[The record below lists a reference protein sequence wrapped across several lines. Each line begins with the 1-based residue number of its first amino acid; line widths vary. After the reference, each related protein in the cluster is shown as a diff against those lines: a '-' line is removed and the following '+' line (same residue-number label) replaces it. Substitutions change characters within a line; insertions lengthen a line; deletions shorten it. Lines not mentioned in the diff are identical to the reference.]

1 MTQIHGW
8 RKFFT
13 ILAFIAPTVIGIL
26 IFSIYPIL
34 FNTYISFTNRN
45 QFHPNPDCSVGLT
58 GVLEPTCWG
67 IFKKHAS
74 AGLGTPFKLQA
85 PLFANYASLVG
96 KFFTGDSLIGLI
108 KILVC
113 LIPLII
119 AGILNRR
126 WSRRVEK
133 PMAPWLL
140 SLLGLL
146 LGVVIFFILSGAG
159 AVNAFM
165 SSSDFFTVF
174 FRTIFFV
181 AICIPLF
188 FIIGLGLA
196 LLLNVKDLPGR
207 AFFRVMLIVPWA
219 ASNVAIMMSLV
230 FRFFFT
236 ENGPVNQ
243 ILKLLHLATN
253 STIFLNSAGW
263 TLAVIILA
271 NVWYSYPFFMVT
283 ILGALQ
289 SIPAELYE
297 AADVDGAGWWRKLFS
312 ITLPLL
318 RPAVVPLI
326 VLSAI
331 GAGGFQMFGTAWAIN
346 QGGPSA
352 GAGVPGGTDLVMT
365 YAYKQ
370 VFQLNAY
377 GRMGAYAVIIFV
389 LLFIATLASL
399 RISRVTKGATE

>member
-1 MTQIHGW
+1 MKQIHGW

-13 ILAFIAPTVIGIL
+13 VLAFIAPTVIGIL

-67 IFKKHAS
+67 IFKKHATT
-74 AGLGTPFKLQA
+74 GLGTPFKLQT
-85 PLFANYASLVG
+85 PIFANYANLVG
-96 KFFTGDSLIGLI
+96 KFFTATSVIGLL

-113 LIPLII
+113 FIPLIV
-119 AGILNRR
+119 AAILNRR
-126 WSRRVEK
+126 WSKQFER
-133 PMAPWLL
+133 PMPAWLVTL
-140 SLLGLL
+140 SGLL
-146 LGVVIFFILSGAG
+146 LGVLLFFILSGTQ
-159 AVNAFM
+159 AVNTVLT
-165 SSSDFFTVF
+165 SSNFFTVF
-174 FRTIFFV
+174 FRTVFFV
-181 AICIPLF
+181 AICIPFF
-188 FIIGLGLA
+188 FILGLGLA

-230 FRFFFT
+230 FRFFFS
-236 ENGPVNQ
+236 EKGPINQ
-243 ILKLLHLATN
+243 ILQIFHVKP
-253 STIFLNSAGW
+253 TIFLGNGAW
-263 TLAVIILA
+263 TMAIIILA

-289 SIPAELYE
+289 SIPVELYE
-297 AADVDGAGWWRKLFS
+297 AADVDGAGWWQKLFR

-352 GAGVPGGTDLVMT
+352 GAGAPGATDLVMT
-365 YAYKQ
+365 WAYKQ
-370 VFQLNAY
+370 VFQQSAY
-377 GRMGAYAVIIFV
+377 GLMGAYAVIIFA
-389 LLFIATLASL
+389 LLFVATLFSL
-399 RISRVTKGATE
+399 RVSRVTQGAME

>member
-1 MTQIHGW
+1 MAQIHGW

-13 ILAFIAPTVIGIL
+13 VMAFVAPTVIGIL
-26 IFSIYPIL
+26 IFSVYPIL

-74 AGLGTPFKLQA
+74 VGLGTPFKLQT
-85 PLFANYASLVG
+85 PIFGNYASLVG
-96 KFFTGDSLIGLI
+96 KFFTSASVIGLL

-113 LIPLII
+113 FIPLIV
-119 AGILNRR
+119 AGILNKR
-126 WSRRVEK
+126 WSKQFER
-133 PMAPWLL
+133 PMPAWLVTVF
-140 SLLGLL
+140 GLL
-146 LGVVIFFILSGAG
+146 LGVVLFFILSGTK

-165 SSSDFFTVF
+165 TSSDFFTVF
-174 FRTIFFV
+174 FRTVFFV
-181 AICIPLF
+181 GICIPF
-188 FIIGLGLA
+188 FFVLGLGLA

-236 ENGPVNQ
+236 EKGPINQ
-243 ILKLLHLATN
+243 IMQIFHFKP
-253 STIFLNSAGW
+253 TIFLNNAGW
-263 TLAVIILA
+263 TMAVIILA
-271 NVWYSYPFFMVT
+271 NIWYSYPFFMVT

-289 SIPAELYE
+289 SIPGELYE
-297 AADVDGAGWWRKLFS
+297 AADVDGAGWWQKLFR

-370 VFQLNAY
+370 VFQVSAY
-377 GRMGAYAVIIFV
+377 GRMGAYAVIIFI
-389 LLFIATLASL
+389 LLFIATMFSL
-399 RISRVTKGATE
+399 RFSRVTKGATE

>member
-8 RKFFT
+8 RKFWT
-13 ILAFIAPTVIGIL
+13 VLAFIAPTVIGLL

-45 QFHPNPDCSVGLT
+45 EFHPNPDCKVGLT
-58 GVLEPTCWG
+58 GILEPTCWAV
-67 IFKKHAS
+67 FKKHAVT
-74 AGLGTPFKLQA
+74 GLGTPFKLQK
-85 PLFANYASLVG
+85 PLFGNYSALLG
-96 KFFTGDSLIGLI
+96 KFFTADSMLGLL
-108 KILVC
+108 KIVIC
-113 LIPLII
+113 FIPLII

-126 WSRRVEK
+126 WSKHIDR
-133 PMAPWLL
+133 PISAWLL
-140 SLLGLL
+140 NVIALALG
-146 LGVVIFFILSGAG
+146 VIFFFILRGGQAW
-159 AVNAFM
+159 NAFM
-165 SSSDFFTVF
+165 TSSDFFTVLL
-174 FRTIFFV
+174 RTILFV
-181 AICIPLF
+181 AICLPLF
-188 FIIGLGLA
+188 FILGLGLA

-207 AFFRVMLIVPWA
+207 TFFRVVLIVPWA

-236 ENGPVNQ
+236 QKGPLNQ
-243 ILKLLHLATN
+243 IMQILHI
-253 STIFLNSAGW
+253 SPIIFLESTVW
-263 TLAVIILA
+263 TMTVIILA

-297 AADVDGAGWWRKLFS
+297 AADVDGAGWWQKLFN

-318 RPAVVPLI
+318 RPAVVPLL

-352 GAGVPGGTDLVMT
+352 GAGVPGGTDLLMT

-370 VFQLNAY
+370 VFQQQAY
-377 GRMGAYAVIIFV
+377 GRMGAYAVVIFV
-389 LLFIATLASL
+389 FLFFATIGSL
-399 RISRVTKGATE
+399 RITRVTRGATE

>member
-1 MTQIHGW
+1 MVQIHGW

-13 ILAFIAPTVIGIL
+13 ILAFIAPTLIAIL
-26 IFSIYPIL
+26 IFSIYPIV

-45 QFHPNPDCSVGLT
+45 TFHPNPDCSVGLT
-58 GVLEPTCWG
+58 KYLEPTCWSV
-67 IFKKHAS
+67 FKKHAS
-74 AGLGTPFKLQA
+74 AGLGTPFRLQK
-85 PLFANYASLVG
+85 PLFANYASLIG
-96 KFFTGDSLIGLI
+96 KFFTGESVIGLL
-108 KILVC
+108 KILIC
-113 LIPLII
+113 FIPLVI
-119 AGILNRR
+119 AGILNKR
-126 WSRRVEK
+126 WSKQFERPV
-133 PMAPWLL
+133 PAWLV
-140 SLLGLL
+140 SLTGLL
-146 LGVVIFFILSGAG
+146 LGIVLFFAFSGIN

-165 SSSDFFTVF
+165 TSSDFFTVF

-188 FIIGLGLA
+188 FIVGLGLA

-207 AFFRVMLIVPWA
+207 AFFRVVLIVPWA

-236 ENGPVNQ
+236 QSGPINQ
-243 ILKLLHLATN
+243 ILQIFHLQP
-253 STIFLNSAGW
+253 TIFLESSAW
-263 TLAVIILA
+263 TLSVIVLA

-297 AADVDGAGWWRKLFS
+297 AADVDGAGWWGKLFN

-318 RPAVVPLI
+318 RPAIIPLI

-370 VFQLNAY
+370 VFQVSAY
-377 GRMGAYAVIIFV
+377 GRMGAYAVIIFA
-389 LLFIATLASL
+389 LLFVATLASL
-399 RISRVTKGATE
+399 RLTQVTKGATE